1 MPANPFPFDS
11 TQTVA
16 SSLAQSTRPQAVD
29 SCLHSGDWLSVTSS
43 RFSLS
48 SELLKFLG
56 LFAVLNCWHCFT
68 CSASASP
75 TSTRLLPDPAHVRL
89 GHPSGGGLCSCCWR
103 WLLSISLDD
112 GGRTDEW
119 TTVSGFAS
127 RCLSARWQW
136 NWFNAFLCPL
146 QPQVES
152 SQQERQRERRRY
164 SLNWPHFGGVY
175 SCVLLVHFLLT
186 RNILIIARQSDI
198 NNGIG
203 EGRQAGSRQQ
213 KKGEMIS
220 P

>member
-16 SSLAQSTRPQAVD
+16 SCLARSTRPQAVD

-75 TSTRLLPDPAHVRL
+75 TSTRLLPAPAHVRL

-112 GGRTDEW
+112 GGRADRRT
-119 TTVSGFAS
+119 SGQ
-127 RCLSARWQW
+127 RSAGSLRVACQLADSGIDLMLFCAHSSHRWSPA
-136 NWFNAFLCPL
+136 NN
-146 QPQVES
+146 
-152 SQQERQRERRRY
+152 RERETEGDTHLIGPTLAVFIHAFC
-164 SLNWPHFGGVY
+164 SSTFCWPETF
-175 SCVLLVHFLLT
+175 
-186 RNILIIARQSDI
+186 
-198 NNGIG
+198 
-203 EGRQAGSRQQ
+203 
-213 KKGEMIS
+213 
-220 P
+220 